1 VTCVSPGGVGIM
13 LGNGDGTFQPVVN
26 YPCTGFATARV
37 DVGNFN
43 GDIGEDVVALNVQ
56 GSDIT
61 VLLGRE
67 MALFTRD
74 LITSLA

>member
-1 VTCVSPGGVGIM
+1 M